1 MFMCREL
8 PVRTEHNK
16 IPDSVLRDILGVYEF
31 GEEKDLKTI
40 PNDFICMRNGD
51 FWTTWTRVFEIR
63 DYLKRQKNPQ
73 TEQQFP
79 RFGRKTNDKNISN
92 ADNVRFLRLR

>member
-63 DYLKRQKNPQ
+63 DYLKRQKKTHK
-73 TEQQFP
+73 TE
-79 RFGRKTNDKNISN
+79 K
-92 ADNVRFLRLR
+92 A